1 MRWSCIVCLFALS
14 VLSPVSAR
22 AEPLPVQTVE
32 FDGKNVGRKM
42 KYNIVLPAKYA
53 QSSARYPVLYLLH
66 GYSSNYTAWAR
77 MGVPEYARQFDLIV
91 VMPDAGNSWYVNWA
105 QSDEAQVNRWEDF
118 IIKDLIGHVDA
129 AYRTIA
135 RREGRAINGLS
146 MGGYGGL
153 MLGLRH
159 PDLFCAI
166 GSHSGAIAFARDYA
180 ARLKSGSPP
189 RPRRPPST
197 TPDPRIGVEGFSSQ
211 AERSPKGKIF
221 TNADECAAYDPFHL
235 VLQVPQ
241 DKLPHIYL
249 DCGTED
255 RLLKSAAEFSKLLRE
270 HKIPFVYGESGGGH
284 VGAYWRREVAVSMA
298 VQHAV
303 IERNRK
309 AAAERSEALAAY
321 EAVKGFRP
329 PAVPL
334 VACDPYFSIWSPADK
349 LTDAATIHW
358 TGKAQP
364 LTSLVRIDGKT
375 WRIMGPEPKD
385 IPALRQTSVEVL
397 PTRTVYTFDG
407 SGIRLTL
414 TFTTPALP
422 DDLLILSRPVT
433 YLTWEARS
441 TDQAAHE
448 VTVYF
453 DSSTLP
459 AVNTPKQQVVWSREP
474 IDGLVALRAGSKDQ
488 PVLQKRGDDLRIDW
502 GYLYVA
508 AAQSQK
514 PAALIAPADITRT
527 AFNSSGQLAGDDAP
541 SQPVPGGQAPVLAMS
556 FDLGK
561 VEAQPVTRCLI
572 YAYDDLYSIQY
583 FKQNLRP
590 YWRKH
595 GWEAADL
602 LKASARE
609 YDGLLERCKALDED
623 LVADMTRLG
632 GAKYAR
638 IVGLAYRQAFAGCKI
653 AADASGAPLVFPK
666 ENFSNGCIGTV
677 DVIYPMAPQ
686 FLLFGPTL
694 AKAILV
700 QNLDYASSPRWKWPF
715 APHDLGTYPLAN
727 GQVYGGGERTEQ
739 NQMPVEET
747 GNMLILLAALA
758 RVEGNA
764 DFAGKYWPIVQKWAD
779 YLKAKGFDP
788 ENQLCT
794 DDFAGHLA
802 HNVNLSA
809 KAIVALG
816 AYAQLCQLR
825 GHGKTADE
833 FMELARTLAA
843 RWIKEADDGDHY
855 RLAFDRANT
864 WSQKYN
870 LVWDKILGL
879 GLFPDNVLKKEMA
892 FYQKTQQR
900 YGLPLDNRKRYTKI
914 DWTLWTACL
923 TGERDDFDALVAPV
937 YDFLNAT
944 PDRSPM
950 TDWFETH
957 NARRVGFTARPVVG
971 GLVLRALYDPAIW
984 KKYAAR
990 DRTRMMTW
998 APLPVA
1004 P

>member
-1 MRWSCIVCLFALS
+1 VNTRWWRSVCLAALS
-14 VLSPVSAR
+14 ILSPVIAR
-22 AEPLPVQTVE
+22 AEP
-32 FDGKNVGRKM
+32 
-42 KYNIVLPAKYA
+42 
-53 QSSARYPVLYLLH
+53 
-66 GYSSNYTAWAR
+66 
-77 MGVPEYARQFDLIV
+77 VP
-91 VMPDAGNSWYVNWA
+91 
-105 QSDEAQVNRWEDF
+105 
-118 IIKDLIGHVDA
+118 
-129 AYRTIA
+129 
-135 RREGRAINGLS
+135 
-146 MGGYGGL
+146 
-153 MLGLRH
+153 
-159 PDLFCAI
+159 
-166 GSHSGAIAFARDYA
+166 
-180 ARLKSGSPP
+180 
-189 RPRRPPST
+189 
-197 TPDPRIGVEGFSSQ
+197 
-211 AERSPKGKIF
+211 
-221 TNADECAAYDPFHL
+221 
-235 VLQVPQ
+235 
-241 DKLPHIYL
+241 
-249 DCGTED
+249 
-255 RLLKSAAEFSKLLRE
+255 
-270 HKIPFVYGESGGGH
+270 
-284 VGAYWRREVAVSMA
+284 
-298 VQHAV
+298 
-303 IERNRK
+303 
-309 AAAERSEALAAY
+309 AAY

-358 TGKAQP
+358 TGKTQP

-385 IPALRQTSVEVL
+385 IPALRQTSLEVL
-397 PTRTVYTFDG
+397 PTRTIYTFDG

-422 DDLLILSRPVT
+422 DDLMILSRPVT

-441 TDQAAHE
+441 TDQAGHE
-448 VTVYF
+448 VAVYF

-459 AVNTPKQQVVWSREP
+459 AVNTPKQQVVCSRES

-514 PAALIAPADITRT
+514 PAALIAPADTTRT

-541 SQPVPGGQAPVLAMS
+541 LQPVPAGQAPVLAMS

-561 VEAQPVTRCLI
+561 VEAQPVARCLI

-590 YWRKH
+590 YWRKQ

-602 LKASARE
+602 LKAAARE
-609 YDGLLERCKALDED
+609 YGGLLERCKALDEE

-638 IVGLAYRQAFAGCKI
+638 IVSLAYRQAFAGCKI

-843 RWIKEADDGDHY
+843 RWMKEADDGDHY